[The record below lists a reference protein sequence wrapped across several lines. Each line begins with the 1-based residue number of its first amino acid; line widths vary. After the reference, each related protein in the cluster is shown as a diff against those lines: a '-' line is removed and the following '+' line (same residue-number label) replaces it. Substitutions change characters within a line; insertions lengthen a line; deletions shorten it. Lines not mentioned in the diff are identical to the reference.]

1 MKWKGILVIG
11 ILASALF
18 AFRPVSAGE
27 PAHYLPGLFPIRFAA
42 LPPPGPY
49 YLQFNFDYHIDA
61 SGKASKVLTIPG
73 VEPPVELNVSADVDV
88 DYDMIV
94 VAPTGIW
101 MTPLKLLQADY
112 GIAFMLP
119 LAYVD
124 MDLEGSLKVQ
134 ETSSGR
140 SISREF
146 ERDDSQFNLGDVF
159 FTPFLLG
166 WHWPRF
172 DLMALYGFHAPTGK
186 YNSGDIDNTG
196 LGFFEHQFQVGGI
209 GYLDEGKSLG
219 LQVLGTYELNHGKI
233 DQDVT
238 VGDYVTLE
246 YGVSKVFKGVFE
258 VGLRGYSMWQVQD
271 DSGSDLILD
280 SPKTK
285 AHGIGGQISYTIP
298 KWKLNIGLN
307 YMQDIDNT
315 GRPKAELGV
324 LTFTKGF

>member
-1 MKWKGILVIG
+1 MKWKGILIIG
-11 ILASALF
+11 ILSSVLF
-18 AFRPVSAGE
+18 VSRPVSAGE

-219 LQVLGTYELNHGKI
+219 LQVLGTYELNHEKI

-258 VGLRGYSMWQVQD
+258 VGLRGY
-271 DSGSDLILD
+271 
-280 SPKTK
+280 
-285 AHGIGGQISYTIP
+285 
-298 KWKLNIGLN
+298 
-307 YMQDIDNT
+307 
-315 GRPKAELGV
+315 
-324 LTFTKGF
+324 